1 MFPEGFSS
9 RHGIV
14 LPVKNCLL
22 SSLLCACLSL
32 GATAQSEAGQPPAS
46 LESSAETSAAVLASL
61 ELQPATSGPQSV
73 PPDAVPGDTLPPTD
87 LAQAEE
93 NPPAVPAPAPEQ
105 ASLEPI
111 GGDFFL
117 KFYTGFAGTQ
127 NSDLQLSQPA
137 AGNELLFNNVSWIDA
152 SWGQP
157 NAPYYG
163 IRLGYFLEDLPWL
176 GVMVDFLHFKAIAET
191 GKVVNVSGTRLGAP
205 INAAI
210 PMSSIVSQY
219 QMTNGINFLTFNALA
234 RWQLDVS
241 EEFPHG
247 RFQPY
252 AGAGLGPTFHQ
263 PEIVIDG
270 ISSTFNEYQWGELG
284 VQALVG
290 VSYYIIPELDLFT
303 EYRFTHT
310 QTNLD
315 TPLGG
320 KGMTPIDTHHIVFG
334 TGVHF

>member
-9 RHGIV
+9 LDGIT
-14 LPVKNCLL
+14 LLVKSCLL
-22 SSLLCACLSL
+22 SSALWACLSL
-32 GATAQSEAGQPPAS
+32 GAAAQTDADQAAA
-46 LESSAETSAAVLASL
+46 LESSAETSAAVLTSL
-61 ELQPATSGPQSV
+61 EQPLASIVEST
-73 PPDAVPGDTLPPTD
+73 PPPESRPNLEPD
-87 LAQAEE
+87 LAQADDS
-93 NPPAVPAPAPEQ
+93 PPAEPPPAPEQ
-105 ASLEPI
+105 SPREPI

-117 KFYTGFAGTQ
+117 KLYTGFAGTQ

-137 AGNELLFNNVSWIDA
+137 AGNELLFRNVSWIDA
-152 SWGQP
+152 SWGKP

-163 IRLGYFLEDLPWL
+163 IRLGYFLEDVPWL
-176 GVMVDFLHFKAIAET
+176 GVMLDFTHFKAIAET

-270 ISSTFNEYQWGELG
+270 IASTFNEYQWGELG

-320 KGMTPIDTHHIVFG
+320 KGRTPIDTHHIVFG
-334 TGVHF
+334 TGFHF

>member
-9 RHGIV
+9 LDGIT
-14 LPVKNCLL
+14 LLVKNCLL

-32 GATAQSEAGQPPAS
+32 GAAAQTDAGQTAAPP
-46 LESSAETSAAVLASL
+46 ESSAETSAAVLTSL
-61 ELQPATSGPQSV
+61 EQPIASSLESIPAPESR
-73 PPDAVPGDTLPPTD
+73 PTLEAD

-93 NPPAVPAPAPEQ
+93 NPPSEQQPAAPEQ
-105 ASLEPI
+105 SSREPI

-137 AGNELLFNNVSWIDA
+137 AGNELLFNDVSWIDA
-152 SWGQP
+152 SWGKP

-320 KGMTPIDTHHIVFG
+320 KGMTPINTHHIVFG